1 VVGESSKVT
10 DMPRTSWLRSE
21 KAHRLFSLSAWIVV
35 GVGVFMTFMLTPW
48 FERIESV
55 RGGVLFLRSLGAP
68 LGILGA
74 PASLILLFGMMAFC
88 VREDRSSTSTKVLWF
103 VLFFVT
109 AFFGAA
115 AYFFMVYRK
124 QIEGAHLLA

>member
-1 VVGESSKVT
+1 
-10 DMPRTSWLRSE
+10 MARTSWLRSE
-21 KAHRLFSLSAWIVV
+21 KARRLFSLSAWIVV

-48 FERIESV
+48 FEQIESA
-55 RGGVLFLRSLGAP
+55 RGGVLFLRLLGAP

-103 VLFFVT
+103 VLFLIT

-115 AYFFMVYRK
+115 AYFFVVYRK
-124 QIEGAHLLA
+124 EIEAAPVPA